1 MRRPHWIALV
11 AVAALGLGVGLLV
24 REESGDA
31 APVRVTAEQL
41 LINQRIS
48 QAGVRRSNEALNLLQ
63 PIRPASGKQTGWASA
78 NILNGA
84 ITNAKLGSNAVS
96 GSTIADSA
104 VGGSE
109 IANNAVG
116 SSKIADGAVGNGE
129 LANGAVTGAKVASGT
144 IAQSNLATA
153 VQAKLDTPLFAV
165 VDGGTPT
172 ASAQLVRGNGATG
185 VARQGLG
192 SVSVSFNQNVT
203 GCAYSATV
211 GDTGSAQAV
220 QPLLTSVSGQAG
232 NPNGVL
238 VRTSEVDTGTPSGTD
253 PVDTDFH
260 LVVTC

>member
-24 REESGDA
+24 REETADA
-31 APVRVTAEQL
+31 APVRVTASQL

-48 QAGVRRSNEALNLLQ
+48 QAGVRRSNEALNLLA
-63 PIRPASGKQTGWASA
+63 PIRPATGKTTGWASG

-96 GSTIADSA
+96 SSKIADSA
-104 VGGSE
+104 VGSSE
-109 IANNAVG
+109 IAANAVG
-116 SSKIADGAVGNGE
+116 SSEIADNAVGNGE
-129 LANGAVTGAKVASGT
+129 LANGAVTGGKIAAGT
-144 IAQSNLATA
+144 VAQSNLATA

-165 VDGGTPT
+165 VDGATPPAT
-172 ASAQLVRGNGATG
+172 TQLVRGNGATG
-185 VARQGLG
+185 VARQAEGAFT
-192 SVSVSFNQNVT
+192 VSFNQSVT
-203 GCAYSATV
+203 GCAYTANV

-220 QPLLTSVSGQAG
+220 LPQLTSVSGQAG

-238 VRTSEVDTGTPSGTD
+238 VRTSEVVAAGPE